1 MDNQYM
7 DFEHIENFINFQY
20 NLGCYY
26 YYFEKNMLQALNY
39 FQLAANN
46 NHIKAKIIINS
57 NDFQYN
63 LGWYYYNNKNILQA
77 LYYFQ
82 LAANNNHIK
91 AKKMMDILTP
101 IMKIYKKENDK

>member
-20 NLGCYY
+20 NLG
-26 YYFEKNMLQALNY
+26 
-39 FQLAANN
+39 
-46 NHIKAKIIINS
+46 
-57 NDFQYN
+57 
-63 LGWYYYNNKNILQA
+63 WYYYNNKSILQA

-101 IMKIYKKENDK
+101 IMKIYKKENEGIYIII